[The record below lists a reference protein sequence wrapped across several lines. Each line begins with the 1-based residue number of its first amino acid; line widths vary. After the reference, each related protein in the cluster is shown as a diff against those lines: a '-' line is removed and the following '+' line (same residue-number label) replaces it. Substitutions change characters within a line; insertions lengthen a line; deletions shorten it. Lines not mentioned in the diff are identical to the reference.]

1 MRTASSSH
9 ADDDWRDRL
18 PPYGETR
25 EPAAVPVRPRLVKR
39 DRQRRRVGILGWLIA
54 LGLGAGIAALMMS
67 NQDDPRT
74 IGKQLDDA
82 IANVR
87 ATGDRVGQ
95 TVVDSQSAAVQASRN
110 VVEGVGTAIDDTGIS
125 LKVKTALAADPALS
139 ASRIMVTTRDGIVRL
154 EGPSPD
160 AAAKARATV
169 LASAPQGVRGVDNRL
184 TLPQQGRVVAVAEG
198 AAPLAL
204 ATAAAASAAN

>member
-25 EPAAVPVRPRLVKR
+25 DPAAAPVRPRLLKR
-39 DRQRRRVGILGWLIA
+39 DRPRRHVSVLGWLIA
-54 LGLGAGIAALMMS
+54 LGLGAGVAVLLMS

-74 IGKQLDDA
+74 VGKQLDDA

-95 TVVDSQSAAVQASRN
+95 TVVDSQSAAVQASRD
-110 VVEGVGTAIDDTGIS
+110 VVDGVGTAIDDAGIS

-139 ASRIMVTTRDGIVRL
+139 ASRITVTTKDGIVRL

-169 LASAPQGVRGVDNRL
+169 LAGAPQGVRGVDNRL
-184 TLPQQGRVVAVAEG
+184 ALPQQGSVVAMADG
-198 AAPLAL
+198 QQHLPAQ
-204 ATAAAASAAN
+204 AAASAVTR